1 MWPFL
6 SNGEWMATVDMCDD
20 KVNTSELFL
29 KSCQWDSNTQS
40 YKLYTRVDYP
50 HTKPIISLIFNLS
63 SRKGPM
69 TITTTK
75 KTTRYLKNLIIF
87 SSLFFCSFVLN
98 FALIKILN

>member
-1 MWPFL
+1 MDLEVVPINSVVRAAEKEIVNTHVMHVDFL

-50 HTKPIISLIFNLS
+50 HTKPIISLVFNLS

-69 TITTTK
+69 TITTK
-75 KTTRYLKNLIIF
+75 KKKNY
-87 SSLFFCSFVLN
+87 
-98 FALIKILN
+98 